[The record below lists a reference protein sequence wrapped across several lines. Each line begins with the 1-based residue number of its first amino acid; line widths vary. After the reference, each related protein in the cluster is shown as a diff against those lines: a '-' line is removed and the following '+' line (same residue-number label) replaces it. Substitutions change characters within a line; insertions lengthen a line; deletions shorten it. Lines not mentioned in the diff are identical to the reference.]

1 MLEIPP
7 ELPLPAACPQCGAEW
22 ISFGEGP
29 DPVLVVLYCAN
40 WHKHAQTLTAEEVMA
55 FRLALEPK
63 RLLSRPMFVVGE
75 NRPIYEDRHMWLGP
89 DHAMPGANVS
99 IDQVIYVVVQVEPD
113 RVWIRRA
120 DS

>member
-7 ELPLPAACPQCGAEW
+7 DLPLPAACPQCGAEW
-22 ISFGEGP
+22 IGFGGGP
-29 DPVLVVLYCAN
+29 DPVLVELCCAN
-40 WHKHAQTLTAEEVMA
+40 WHKHAETLTAEEVMA

-63 RLLSRPMFVVGE
+63 RLLSRPMFIVGE
-75 NRPIYEDRHMWLGP
+75 NLPVYEDRSMWLGP
-89 DHAMPGANVS
+89 DHAFSGAMIKVDNVP
-99 IDQVIYVVVQVEPD
+99 YVVVSVDPD